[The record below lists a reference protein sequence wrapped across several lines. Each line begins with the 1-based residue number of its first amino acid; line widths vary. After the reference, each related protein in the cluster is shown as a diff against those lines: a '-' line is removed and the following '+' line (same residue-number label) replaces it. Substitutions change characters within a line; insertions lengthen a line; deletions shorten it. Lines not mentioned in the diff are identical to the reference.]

1 VVAVH
6 ALLRAKPL
14 RRRDLAGRRQFLRA
28 DARSPPG
35 VLSGLGAAA
44 PAVGLVR
51 LTPRA
56 APLKGVP
63 IRAGSFAGTAFPPT
77 SWLAD
82 SPRPLPDDSY
92 RLELCGLGA
101 RPLRLPAGGAQA
113 GHARPHRRL
122 QLAPALD
129 GCAPRPQAQAGR
141 PAAPASH
148 VRVISHT
155 GYRWSFDLRD
165 ARGLLLATSWSSPK
179 WWDMRIIGRSRSCS
193 RPLGGAPRGRA
204 PAHRDARENRRRSR
218 GRPPSRPPDGS

>member
-141 PAAPASH
+141 PAAPREPRARDLPH
-148 VRVISHT
+148 RLPLELRPPRRPRPAARHQLVLAEMVGHENHWKISVVQSPPW
-155 GYRWSFDLRD
+155 RR
-165 ARGLLLATSWSSPK
+165 TSWA
-179 WWDMRIIGRSRSCS
+179 RA
-193 RPLGGAPRGRA
+193 RPSGRA
-204 PAHRDARENRRRSR
+204 
-218 GRPPSRPPDGS
+218 